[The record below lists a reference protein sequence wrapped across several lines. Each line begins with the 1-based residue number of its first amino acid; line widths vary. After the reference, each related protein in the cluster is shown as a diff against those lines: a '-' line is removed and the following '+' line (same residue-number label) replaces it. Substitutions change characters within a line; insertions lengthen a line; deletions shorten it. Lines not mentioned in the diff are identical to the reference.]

1 MQVHDHTAELRR
13 PFLLSGGTAPDHRT
27 PLILV
32 PTTLCTPLTPA
43 CSPSKLPVPGL
54 MTSCCCALTAG
65 HEVRHVDYEAGEGD
79 GSAEESLIGSTRRRS
94 VAHLGC
100 LAVTVL
106 EALREAID
114 ESAALLGGGGGGG
127 KRRRSSP
134 RYMGTQPAAG
144 LGQRRRR

>member
-1 MQVHDHTAELRR
+1 
-13 PFLLSGGTAPDHRT
+13 
-27 PLILV
+27 
-32 PTTLCTPLTPA
+32 
-43 CSPSKLPVPGL
+43 

-79 GSAEESLIGSTRRRS
+79 GSAEESLIGSTRSRS

-134 RYMGTQPAAG
+134 RSMGTQPGAG

>member
-1 MQVHDHTAELRR
+1 MTA
-13 PFLLSGGTAPDHRT
+13 
-27 PLILV
+27 
-32 PTTLCTPLTPA
+32 
-43 CSPSKLPVPGL
+43 
-54 MTSCCCALTAG
+54 CCCALTAG
-65 HEVRHVDYEAGEGD
+65 HEVRHVDYETHGGD
-79 GSAEESLIGSTRRRS
+79 GSAKESLTGSTRRRS

-127 KRRRSSP
+127 KWRRSSP